1 MEPLNTPLRIGLA
14 GVALGQAPRLSR
26 LLDFP
31 HEFIAPAEH
40 RQPVDA
46 VISLRFGRAEAER
59 YSTSFVHLPGAGADG
74 IEFDV
79 LAADCRVCNV
89 FEHEE
94 PVAEFVLVAMLD
106 HAIGYGALSRAFSAE
121 RWSETYFSR
130 RTHGEIRGKT
140 LGLIGYGHIGKSV
153 TRRAKA
159 FGMRVCA
166 VSNSGRA
173 PEADWAGD
181 PSRLIEMLQASD
193 FVVVA
198 CPLTASTRGMIGATE
213 LRAMKSTAVLV
224 NIGRAQIVDEEAL
237 YQALERGELAG
248 ATLDVWYDYPAAGD
262 LAARPSRFRF
272 DQLPNVRCT
281 PHSSAWTEE
290 LFERRYA
297 VIADN
302 LVRLRTGMPLRNLIH
317 DPGAVSKS
325 AHRD

>member
-1 MEPLNTPLRIGLA
+1 MEPLNAPLRIALA
-14 GVALGQAPRLSR
+14 GVALEQAPRLSR

-46 VISLRFGRAEAER
+46 VISLRFGRAETAR
-59 YSTSFVHLPGAGADG
+59 YSTNFVHLPGAGADG

-79 LAADCRVCNV
+79 LAPDCRVCNV

-94 PVAEFVLVAMLD
+94 PVAEFVLVAILD
-106 HAIGYGALSRAFSAE
+106 HAIGYGELSRAFSAE
-121 RWSETYFSR
+121 RWSEIYFSR
-130 RTHGEIRGKT
+130 RTHGEISGKT
-140 LGLIGYGHIGKSV
+140 LGLIGY
-153 TRRAKA
+153 AKA

-166 VSNSGRA
+166 ISGSGRA

-181 PSRLIEMLQASD
+181 PSRLIDMLKVSD

-224 NIGRAQIVDEEAL
+224 NIGRAQIVDEGAL
-237 YQALERGELAG
+237 YRALERGELAG
-248 ATLDVWYDYPAAGD
+248 ATLDVWYDYPAAND

-290 LFERRYA
+290 LFERRYT

-317 DPGAVSKS
+317 DPGAVSKN